1 MSESKIPTASA
12 VIPTE
17 EAEQTQP
24 TLQSRRRFLSNMGL
38 SAGALLGGGSASL
51 LAQTGQ
57 EAAPLPIPTS
67 NKMLGRGVASIP
79 YGLPSK
85 FEGEVLRRNVEW
97 LTPDRIASISFTPL
111 QDLHG
116 VITPS
121 GLHFE
126 RYHSGAVDIDPESH
140 LLVIHG
146 MVGKPIKLSLKE
158 LKRLPSHTA
167 VHFLEC
173 PANGGMEWR
182 GVQMDSVQ
190 FTHGMVSCSEWTG
203 VKLTTLMQ
211 MVGVKPEATWF
222 YAEGADGSALQRS
235 VPLPGAK
242 DQFDKPLPYYD
253 QHQIYP
259 DVMIAYAQNGEALR
273 PENGYPI
280 RLVVPGCEANLS
292 IKYLRRIKFTDKPL
306 VTYQETR
313 HYTDITKAGQARQF
327 SLVNEANS
335 VITYPSPDHNLDAKG
350 YHEIRGLAWSGRG
363 KVKHVDISLDAGR
376 NWREA
381 RLVEPVMS
389 KCLTRFTLDWD
400 WDGSETIMMSRITD
414 ETGYVQPTIRQLR
427 DERGTNSIYHKNA
440 IQAWRVMQTGEVQN
454 VQVNNV

>member
-1 MSESKIPTASA
+1 MNEKAGTTTASSQA
-12 VIPTE
+12 PE
-17 EAEQTQP
+17 KKQ
-24 TLQSRRRFLSNMGL
+24 LKSQSRRRFLGGI
-38 SAGALLGGGSASL
+38 SAGAILGTGTSGA
-51 LAQTGQ
+51 LATNAKTLV
-57 EAAPLPIPTS
+57 EPLPIPPS
-67 NKMLGRGVASIP
+67 NKILGRGVVSVP

-85 FEGEVLRRNVEW
+85 FEAEVLRRNVDW
-97 LTPDRIASISFTPL
+97 LTPDKIASISFAPL

-116 VITPS
+116 IITPS

-126 RYHSGAVDIDPESH
+126 RFHAGAVDIDPETH

-146 MVGKPIKLSLKE
+146 MVDKPLKLTLKE

-173 PANGGMEWR
+173 PANGAMEWR

-190 FTHGMVSCSEWTG
+190 YTHGMVSCSEWTG
-203 VKLTTLMQ
+203 VKLTTLME
-211 MVGVKPEATWF
+211 MVGVKPDSTWF
-222 YAEGADGSALQRS
+222 FAEGADGAGLQRS

-242 DQFDKPLPYYD
+242 DQFGDDLAEYD
-253 QHQIYP
+253 RNEIYK
-259 DVMIAYAQNGEALR
+259 DILVAYAQNGEALR

-292 IKYLRRIKFTDKPL
+292 IKYLRRIKFTHKPL

-313 HYTDITKAGQARQF
+313 HYTDVTKTGKARQF
-327 SLVNEANS
+327 SLINESNS
-335 VITYPSPDHNLDAKG
+335 VITYPSPDHHLDEKG
-350 YHEIRGLAWSGRG
+350 YYEIRGLAWSGRG
-363 KVKHVDISLDAGR
+363 KVKHVDVSLDAGR

-389 KCLTRFTLDWD
+389 KCFTRFTVDWD
-400 WDGSETIMMSRITD
+400 WDGSETILMSRITD
-414 ETGYVQPTIRQLR
+414 ETGYVQPSIKQLR

-440 IQAWRVMQTGEVQN
+440 IQAWKVLATGEVKN